1 MQRSPHVNNL
11 CRWLRNLRGFVTSYI
26 KKEQFEVTDD
36 SELSKPTFFDSAWL
50 RNLMT
55 IEQLSRGNQRPSSKT
70 DNTAY
75 KRITSCQYKFLSE
88 DVFPSF
94 DPYVFLLSVT
104 MWLLA
109 RDCVT
114 LRPWQKDCAISKR
127 HLRGQSGHV
136 IGLFVPRDRKYSSL
150 ISYVPM
156 CPTHYWWSKKYIGHV
171 TEKRIISDLGYLN
184 NSFISS
190 SNSFFRVNS

>member
-26 KKEQFEVTDD
+26 EKEQFEVTDD
-36 SELSKPTFFDSAWL
+36 SELSKPTFFYSAWL
-50 RNLMT
+50 RNLKT
-55 IEQLSRGNQRPSSKT
+55 IEKLSRGNKRPSSKT
-70 DNTAY
+70 DNTSVSLPANTNFCL
-75 KRITSCQYKFLSE
+75 KTS
-88 DVFPSF
+88 FPSF

-127 HLRGQSGHV
+127 HLRSQSGHV
-136 IGLFVPRDRKYSSL
+136 IGLFVLRDRKYSSL
-150 ISYVPM
+150 IGYVPM